1 MRQFRQSLRVHP
13 GRVALPVAVRLRDF
27 RAYWTWRCP
36 KFFSAKFSVL
46 ALVAGLAACLLLTG
60 CQRRLGRAELVFIN
74 GSEPE
79 LLDPAL
85 ITAQPSSRIAYALFE
100 GLTIFGPDSIPR
112 PGVASA
118 WEVSSDGRQYTFHL
132 RPEARWSNGD
142 PVTSSDFLYAWRRV
156 LLPETGSEYAS
167 QLYPIH
173 NAELFNTGAL
183 KDFSQVGIVCV
194 DPQTLVVHLD
204 NPTPYFPDLC
214 AFATFLPV
222 HQATAE
228 GHSDWASKPE
238 HFVGNG
244 PYLLQEWRLF
254 DRVRLVKNFRYW
266 NAASIEICS
275 IDVLPA
281 AKPMT
286 AFNLYATGAAD
297 LMMDKGLA
305 PTSLMKEL
313 RLRKDFHSAPFLGTY
328 FIRFNTQR
336 APFNDAR
343 VRRALSLVIDKQA
356 MVEKITRAGETP
368 AGSFVPPG
376 TGHGYEPPKGL
387 ARNVKEAGRLL
398 AEAGFPEGKGFPV
411 VHYLYKGDS
420 DLDRDIAV
428 ELQETFRKELGVKM
442 LLKPQEWTV
451 YLAAQSALD
460 YDLCRS
466 SWVAD
471 YNDPNTF
478 LNMFVTNDG
487 NNRTGWSHPGY
498 DALIADAARTA
509 DTGERFGKFQKAER
523 ILVEQE
529 APVTPLY
536 FYVGIMFYNPERLEG
551 IEPNLLDEHPLRY
564 MRWKKR

>member
-13 GRVALPVAVRLRDF
+13 ARSVPCGAVRNRRF
-27 RAYWTWRCP
+27 RAHWRWFHGC
-36 KFFSAKFSVL
+36 FSSSRLSYL
-46 ALVAGLAACLLLTG
+46 ALVAGLVACLFSTG
-60 CQRRLGRAELVFIN
+60 CRRRLGRAELVFIN

-85 ITAQPSSRIAYALFE
+85 ITAQPSSRVAYALFE
-100 GLTIFGPDSIPR
+100 GLTIFGPDSVPR
-112 PGVASA
+112 PGVAAA

-142 PVTSSDFLYAWRRV
+142 PVTTGDFLYAWRRV
-156 LLPETGSEYAS
+156 LLPETGAEYAS
-167 QLYPIH
+167 QLFPIR
-173 NAELFNTGAL
+173 NAEAFNTGSL
-183 KDFSQVGIVCV
+183 KDFSQVGVV
-194 DPQTLVVHLD
+194 SPDPHTLVVQLD

-228 GHSDWASKPE
+228 GHADWASNAE

-244 PYLLQEWRLF
+244 PFLLQEWRLF

-266 NAASIEICS
+266 NAASIEVCS

-313 RLRKDFHSAPFLGTY
+313 RRRKDFHSAPFLGTY

-343 VRRALSLVIDKQA
+343 IRRAFSLVIDKQVV
-356 MVEKITRAGETP
+356 VEKITQAGETP

-376 TGHGYEPPKGL
+376 TGHGYLPPKGL
-387 ARNVKEAGRLL
+387 ERNVTEARRLL
-398 AEAGFPEGKGFPV
+398 AEAGFAEGKGFPV

-428 ELQETFRKELGVKM
+428 ELQETLRKELGVQM

-487 NNRTGWSHPGY
+487 NNRTGWSHPSY
-498 DALIADAARTA
+498 DALIVDAARTS
-509 DTGERFGKFQKAER
+509 DVEQRFGKFQEAER

-529 APVTPLY
+529 MPVCPLY
-536 FYVGIMFYNPERLEG
+536 FYVGIMFYNPDRLEG